1 MAKLEEFG
9 HLQGQRDGKAMKSA
23 TEAKPSRRK
32 WRPPGLYYLTVR
44 VSRGLGT
51 PIQTRVWHAE
61 FFDDY
66 FPMER
71 LLAVGRIFYIVES
84 RQRPRPA
91 LELIVES
98 TADWQ
103 PPDPPVLQVVGISRV
118 FPLRL
123 VLRGKTGILPS
134 ASSSWS
140 GRKSVRLW
148 FVGRFRT
155 RQRAPCWL
163 SFRAR

>member
-1 MAKLEEFG
+1 
-9 HLQGQRDGKAMKSA
+9 
-23 TEAKPSRRK
+23 
-32 WRPPGLYYLTVR
+32 
-44 VSRGLGT
+44 
-51 PIQTRVWHAE
+51 
-61 FFDDY
+61 
-66 FPMER
+66 MER

-123 VLRGKTGILPS
+123 VLRGKTGERIEFV
-134 ASSSWS
+134 
-140 GRKSVRLW
+140 VREK
-148 FVGRFRT
+148 VGQALVRRT
-155 RQRAPCWL
+155 VQNEATRSLQAVIQSEVRNRSNSPLA
-163 SFRAR
+163 

>member
-1 MAKLEEFG
+1 MLEVQMAKLEEFG

-103 PPDPPVLQVVGISRV
+103 PPDPPVISRWPRLIKKAEAPAV
-118 FPLRL
+118 FEPDWDDL
-123 VLRGKTGILPS
+123 VPFGPE
-134 ASSSWS
+134 W
-140 GRKSVRLW
+140 
-148 FVGRFRT
+148 
-155 RQRAPCWL
+155 Q
-163 SFRAR
+163 